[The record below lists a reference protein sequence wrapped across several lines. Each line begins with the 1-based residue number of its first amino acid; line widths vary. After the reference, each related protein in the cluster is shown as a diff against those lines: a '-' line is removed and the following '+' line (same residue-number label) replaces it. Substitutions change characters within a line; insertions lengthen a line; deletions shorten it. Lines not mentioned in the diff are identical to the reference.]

1 MASALPAKL
10 GLSTVIA
17 ALAAVYR
24 LLPQLISAGS
34 VWVSLRRGEN

>member
-17 ALAAVYR
+17 AHAAVYQLS
-24 LLPQLISAGS
+24 LLLTSAGS
-34 VWVSLRRGEN
+34 VWASLRRGEN

>member
-10 GLSTVIA
+10 GLRAVIA
-17 ALAAVYR
+17 AHAAVYR
-24 LLPQLISAGS
+24 LLPLLISAGS

>member
-1 MASALPAKL
+1 MASAPLANL

-17 ALAAVYR
+17 AHAAVYR
-24 LLPQLISAGS
+24 LSLLLNSAGS

>member
-17 ALAAVYR
+17 AHAAVYL
-24 LLPQLISAGS
+24 LLPLLTSVGS
-34 VWVSLRRGEN
+34 VCVSLRRGEN

>member
-1 MASALPAKL
+1 MGSAPPAKL

-24 LLPQLISAGS
+24 LSPLLNSADS
-34 VWVSLRRGEN
+34 VCVNPRRGEN

>member
-17 ALAAVYR
+17 AHAAVY
-24 LLPQLISAGS
+24 
-34 VWVSLRRGEN
+34 

>member
-10 GLSTVIA
+10 GLSTAIA
-17 ALAAVYR
+17 AHAAVYR
-24 LLPQLISAGS
+24 LLPLLISAGS